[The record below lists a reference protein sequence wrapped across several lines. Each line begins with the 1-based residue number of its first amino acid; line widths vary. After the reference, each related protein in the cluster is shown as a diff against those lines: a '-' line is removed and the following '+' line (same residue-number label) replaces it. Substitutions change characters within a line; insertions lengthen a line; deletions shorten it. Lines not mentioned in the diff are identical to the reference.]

1 MFGTL
6 MFGSKLLME
15 FLPNIHLVGLFIMVF
30 TIVYR
35 VKALIPIYIFVFLTG
50 IYGGFTMWWIPY
62 IYIWAVLWGI
72 TMLLPKKMPIW
83 LKTIVYPV
91 VCCLHGLL
99 YGALYAPMQA
109 IMYHFTFEQTLTWI
123 ASGLYFDLLHGA
135 GNFIL
140 GLFILPL
147 TELLFKLNKIYKK

>member
-15 FLPNIHLVGLFIMVF
+15 FLPNIHLLGLFIMVF
-30 TIVYR
+30 TLVYR

-62 IYIWAVLWGI
+62 TYIWTVLWGI
-72 TMLLPKKMPIW
+72 TMLLPKKMPVW
-83 LKTIVYPV
+83 LKSIVYPT

-99 YGALYAPMQA
+99 YGVLYAPMQA
-109 IMYHFTFEQTLTWI
+109 IMYRFTFEQTLTWI
-123 ASGLYFDLLHGA
+123 ASGLYFDLLHGIC
-135 GNFIL
+135 NFIL

-147 TELLFKLNKIYKK
+147 TDLLLKLNQIYK